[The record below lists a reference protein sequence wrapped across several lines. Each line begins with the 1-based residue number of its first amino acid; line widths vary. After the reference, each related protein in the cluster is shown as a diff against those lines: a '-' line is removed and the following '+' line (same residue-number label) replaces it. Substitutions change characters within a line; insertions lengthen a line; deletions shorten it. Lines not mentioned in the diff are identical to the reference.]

1 MTRLGERVSEGIRPM
16 TDSAKRKYPTAG
28 TDFFT
33 KIMDEGGYYVDKT
46 DVIPWILGRMK
57 QVVLFTRPRRFGK
70 STMISML
77 KAFWEY
83 RLDRDGKPVDNRH
96 YFEHLKVSQDAE
108 AMAQLGAFPVIWIT
122 LKDVI
127 QHSFK
132 EALGALAAKVSV
144 MVRQCSWVFEQGKGR
159 NKDQELFDRLIDGCA
174 SFDEL
179 AKSIAFLSA
188 VLHDVTNRDV
198 IILID
203 EYDVPLQSAFLH
215 GYYDEMLT
223 FLRTMMSSALKTNPY
238 LERGVLTG
246 CLRVSKESS
255 LSGLNNVESHTIMS
269 EGKREFF
276 GFEPAEVREILHYFE
291 LDEHYPALE
300 YNYDGYNFCG
310 RHAHNPW
317 SVMMCTRAL
326 LEGNRFPYLCY
337 WANTSGNAVVTDM
350 FRQKPEFRETCL
362 KLIAGETLHETVS
375 EYLTWK
381 DLSDPRH
388 VWSLLTFSGYLNA
401 LDPEPMLYDAWDC
414 KLAIPNREVMQ
425 VFASEVGRWFMD
437 EVPSLDVR
445 KLALSFWE
453 GDVAAIRDQLK
464 VALDAMS
471 CFDSAEAFYHGMML
485 GLLCAGNPNV
495 ESNIEYGSG
504 RLDLA
509 VWRKERAYILELKS
523 ISLSEL
529 KKLNITREYKDLDN
543 ATDEEKSRIDTRLL
557 ALKDEVLQQIED
569 KQYIDGF
576 IQRHPDVKTVRCYGI
591 AFCRRWVEIGMK

>member
-1 MTRLGERVSEGIRPM
+1 MAE
-16 TDSAKRKYPTAG
+16 KRKYPIAG

-46 DVIPWILGRMK
+46 DVIPWLLSRMK

-70 STMISML
+70 STMMSML

-83 RLDRDGKPVDNRH
+83 RLDRDGKLVDNRH
-96 YFEHLKVSQDAE
+96 YFEGLFVSQDAE
-108 AMAQLGAFPVIWIT
+108 AMAQLGAYPVISIT

-127 QHSFK
+127 QHSFN
-132 EALGALAAKVSV
+132 EALGTLTNKIRLMFELCDWVWKYSGITLLEKQRIFIENILYGNPIPEDLA
-144 MVRQCSWVFEQGKGR
+144 
-159 NKDQELFDRLIDGCA
+159 N
-174 SFDEL
+174 
-179 AKSIAFLSA
+179 SIALLSGI
-188 VLHDVTNRDV
+188 LHDVTGRNV

-238 LERGVLTG
+238 LERGVITG

-255 LSGLNNVESHTIMS
+255 LSGLNNVECHTIMS
-269 EGKREFF
+269 EGRREFF
-276 GFEPAEVREILHYFE
+276 GFEPAEVQEMLHYFD
-291 LDEHYPALE
+291 LDDAYPLVE

-317 SVMMCTRAL
+317 SVIMCTRAL
-326 LEGNRFPYLCY
+326 LEENRFPYLCY
-337 WANTSGNAVVTDM
+337 WANTSGNAVVSDM

-362 KLIAGETLHETVS
+362 RLIAGETIHETVS

-381 DLSDPRH
+381 DLVEPRH

-401 LDPEPMLYDAWDC
+401 LDPEPVLYDAWDC
-414 KLAIPNREVMQ
+414 ELAIPNREVMQ
-425 VFASEVGRWFMD
+425 VFASEVSRWFMD
-437 EVPSLDVR
+437 EAPSLNAR
-445 KLALSFWE
+445 TLARAFWD
-453 GDVAAIRDQLK
+453 GDVVAIHDQLK
-464 VALDAMS
+464 LALDAMS
-471 CFDSAEAFYHGMML
+471 CFDSAEAFYHGLML
-485 GLLCAGNPNV
+485 GLLCAGNPNI

-509 VWRKERAYILELKS
+509 VWRKERAYILEIKS

-529 KKLNITREYKDLDN
+529 KKLGITRAYQDLDV
-543 ATDEEKSRIDTRLL
+543 ATDDEKSRISTRLAAL
-557 ALKDEVLQQIED
+557 ANEALQQIED
-569 KQYIDGF
+569 RQYVEGF
-576 IQRHPDVKTVRCYGI
+576 MQRHPDVKTVRCYGM
-591 AFCRRWVEIGMK
+591 AFCRRWVEIAMKG

>member
-1 MTRLGERVSEGIRPM
+1 M
-16 TDSAKRKYPTAG
+16 TDKAKRKYPIAG

-33 KIMDEGGYYVDKT
+33 QIMDDNGYYVDKT
-46 DVIPWILGRMK
+46 DVIPWILGRK
-57 QVVLFTRPRRFGK
+57 KHVILFTRPRRFGK

-77 KAFWEY
+77 KAFYEY
-83 RLDRDGKPVDNRH
+83 RIDRDGKVVDNRH
-96 YFEHLKVSQDAE
+96 YFEGLKVAQDAD
-108 AMAQLGAFPVIWIT
+108 AMALLGAYPVITLT

-132 EALGALAAKVSV
+132 EALGALA
-144 MVRQCSWVFEQGKGR
+144 
-159 NKDQELFDRLIDGCA
+159 NKIRLMYELCDWGWKYSGFDLDEA
-174 SFDEL
+174 SLQIIKRISGGTASESDL
-179 AKSIAFLSA
+179 VNSIALLSGI
-188 VLHDVTNRDV
+188 LHDATNRNV

-238 LERGVLTG
+238 LERGVITG

-276 GFEPAEVREILHYFE
+276 GFEPWEVQEMLHYFD
-291 LDEHYPALE
+291 LDDAYPQIE

-317 SVMMCTRAL
+317 SVIMCTRAL

-350 FRQKPEFRETCL
+350 FRQKPEFREMCMR
-362 KLIAGETLHETVS
+362 LIAGETIHETVS

-381 DLSDPRH
+381 DLADPRH

-401 LDPEPMLYDAWDC
+401 IDPEPVLYDAWDTE
-414 KLAIPNREVMQ
+414 LAIPNREVMQ
-425 VFASEVGRWFMD
+425 IFATEVSRWFMD
-437 EVPSLDVR
+437 EAPSLNAR
-445 KLALSFWE
+445 NLAQSFWD
-453 GDVAAIRDQLK
+453 GDVAAIHDQLTL
-464 VALDAMS
+464 ALNAMS
-471 CFDSAEAFYHGMML
+471 CFDSAESFYHGMML
-485 GLLCAGNPNV
+485 GLLCAGNPNI

-504 RLDLA
+504 RLDLG
-509 VWRKERAYILELKS
+509 VWRKDRAYIIEIKS

-529 KKLNITREYKDLDN
+529 KKLNIERKYNDLDN
-543 ATDEEKSRIDTRLL
+543 ATDDEKSRIDAQLNTLKNE
-557 ALKDEVLQQIED
+557 ALKQIED
-569 KQYIDGF
+569 RQYGEGF
-576 IQRHPDVKTVRCYGI
+576 IQRHPDVKTVRCYGV
-591 AFCRRWVEIGMK
+591 AFCRRWVEIAMKG

>member
-1 MTRLGERVSEGIRPM
+1 MAE
-16 TDSAKRKYPTAG
+16 KRKYPIAG

-33 KIMDEGGYYVDKT
+33 KIVDEHGYYIDKT
-46 DVIPWILGRMK
+46 DVIPWLLSRSK

-70 STMISML
+70 STMMSML

-83 RLDRDGKPVDNRH
+83 RLDRDGQIVDNRH
-96 YFEHLKVSQDAE
+96 YFEGLKVSQDAD
-108 AMAQLGAFPVIWIT
+108 AMAQLGAYPVISLT

-127 QHSFK
+127 QHSF
-132 EALGALAAKVSV
+132 EEALAALSEKVSV
-144 MVRQCSWVFEQGKGR
+144 MAKQCAWVLDQKETLEGERQRLV
-159 NKDQELFDRLIDGCA
+159 RLIEGDA
-174 SFDEL
+174 STKEL
-179 AKSIAFLSA
+179 ASSIAFLSA
-188 VLHDVTNRDV
+188 VLHDATNRNV

-215 GYYDEMLT
+215 GYYDEMLV

-238 LERGVLTG
+238 LERGVITG

-276 GFEPAEVREILHYFE
+276 GFEPAEVQEILHYFD
-291 LDEHYPALE
+291 LDDAYPQFE

-317 SVMMCTRAL
+317 SVIMCTRAL

-337 WANTSGNAVVTDM
+337 WANTSGNAVVSDM

-362 KLIAGETLHETVS
+362 RLIAGETIQETVS

-381 DLSDPRH
+381 DLVEPRH

-401 LDPEPMLYDAWDC
+401 LEPEPVFYDAWDC
-414 KLAIPNREVMQ
+414 ELAIPNREVMQ
-425 VFASEVGRWFMD
+425 VFASEVSRWFAD
-437 EVPSLDVR
+437 EAPSLNAR
-445 KLALSFWE
+445 NLARAFWE
-453 GDVAAIRDQLK
+453 GDVVAIHDQLK
-464 VALDAMS
+464 LALNAMS
-471 CFDSAEAFYHGMML
+471 CFDSSEAFYHGMML
-485 GLLCAGNPNV
+485 GLLCAGNPNI

-509 VWRKERAYILELKS
+509 VWRKDLAYILEVKS
-523 ISLSEL
+523 ISLSDL
-529 KKLNITREYKDLDN
+529 KKLSITREYKDLDA
-543 ATDEEKSRIDTRLL
+543 ATDDEKSCICARL
-557 ALKDEVLQQIED
+557 AVLKDEALQQIED
-569 KQYIDGF
+569 QQYVEGF
-576 IQRHPDVKTVRCYGI
+576 MQRHPDVKTVRCYGL
-591 AFCRRWVEIGMK
+591 AFCRRWVEIAMKG